1 MKKKLLL
8 STFALILLIP
18 TQVFASEKGDYENLN
33 LPAGKVELSTLPADF
48 QETLSKR
55 TKEINS
61 YFVTIEEL
69 KIRKESAEEV
79 VKKQSEFGVATTNS
93 LFKLK
98 NFSDELEYYQNNSL
112 EIAGLEKVSNDETSS
127 NELQPLSTRT
137 DANIDKATVYYDND
151 TQSYVGSAN
160 WAWGKVNPDYNN
172 KGRDGVGVYNTQE
185 TLSVLETHIT
195 TWDSKGARYSPN
207 FSPEALSEG
216 FYLSFDDN
224 SNGDSYTAHRG
235 TAWMF
240 FRFYNSK
247 PVGKNTTWGSIYTHT
262 YSGLFVNGVAVG
274 SGGGLTISFGGSGK
288 EWSTTNT
295 TSIKF

>member
-127 NELQPLSTRT
+127 NVLQPLYTTTMILSLMLVQPT
-137 DANIDKATVYYDND
+137 
-151 TQSYVGSAN
+151 
-160 WAWGKVNPDYNN
+160 
-172 KGRDGVGVYNTQE
+172 GRGVKL
-185 TLSVLETHIT
+185 TLIIT
-195 TWDSKGARYSPN
+195 IRV
-207 FSPEALSEG
+207 E
-216 FYLSFDDN
+216 
-224 SNGDSYTAHRG
+224 
-235 TAWMF
+235 M
-240 FRFYNSK
+240 
-247 PVGKNTTWGSIYTHT
+247 V
-262 YSGLFVNGVAVG
+262 
-274 SGGGLTISFGGSGK
+274 
-288 EWSTTNT
+288 
-295 TSIKF
+295 